1 MTASPGSAELNV
13 ARVTAIPVV
22 VPMKRAVR
30 TASGAITEAPLLLV
44 DLTTKEGAAGRA
56 YLFGFQKFTLKPLR
70 DLVLAFGAMIEGD
83 ALAPRALAEKLRART
98 TLFGSRGLVGMALSA
113 IDMAAWDAA
122 ARATGLPLARFL
134 GGTPKPVPAYL
145 GNGIG
150 VVPAAEAAREAEAL
164 AKLGFRAIK
173 LRLGH
178 ARLEDDI
185 AAVKAVRKAL
195 PAEVVLMTDYNQG
208 LGVAEAIRR
217 GRALDGE
224 GLYWIEE
231 PVRADDFAGA
241 AEVAAALATPIQLG
255 ENIASPFELER
266 ALATHASDYIML
278 DAQMLGGVTGWLSG
292 MALAASAGSACSSHL
307 FQEYSAHLLAVTPTA
322 GWLEYFDIADP
333 VLNEPL
339 ALKVGAITAPER
351 PGSGIDWDDAA
362 VARYR
367 LD

>member
-1 MTASPGSAELNV
+1 MRISA
-13 ARVTAIPVV
+13 TPVV

-44 DLTTKEGAAGRA
+44 DLATADGAAGRA
-56 YLFGFQKFTLKPLR
+56 YLFGFQPFTLKPLR
-70 DLVLAFGAMIEGD
+70 DLVLAFGGMIAGD

-122 ARATGLPLARFL
+122 ARLAGLPLAAYL
-134 GGTPKPVPAYL
+134 GGRPKPVPAYL

-150 VVPAAEAAREAEAL
+150 VVPAAEAAREAKAL
-164 AKLGFRAIK
+164 GRLGFRAIK

-178 ARLEDDI
+178 ARLEDDL
-185 AAVKAVRKAL
+185 AAVKAVRRAL
-195 PAEVVLMTDYNQG
+195 PDGVELMTDYNQG
-208 LGVAEAIRR
+208 LTVAEAIRR

-241 AEVAAALATPIQLG
+241 AEVAAAVATPIQIG
-255 ENIASPFELER
+255 ENFASPFDVER
-266 ALATHASDYIML
+266 ALAARASDFVML
-278 DAQMLGGVTGWLSG
+278 DAQMLGGVSAWLAG
-292 MALAASAGSACSSHL
+292 MALAQAAGKPCSSHL

-333 VLNEPL
+333 VLHEPL
-339 ALKVGAITAPER
+339 ALEDGMIEAPAR
-351 PGSGIDWDDAA
+351 PGSGIDWDEKA

>member
-1 MTASPGSAELNV
+1 MLIERISAV
-13 ARVTAIPVV
+13 PVV

-44 DLTTKEGAAGRA
+44 DLATKEGPAGRC

-70 DLVLAFGAMIEGD
+70 DLVLAFGAMVEGD
-83 ALAPRALAEKLRART
+83 ALAPRALAGKLRART

-122 ARATGLPLARFL
+122 ARAAGLPLARFL
-134 GGTPKPVPAYL
+134 GGAPRPVPAYL
-145 GNGIG
+145 GNGVG
-150 VVPAAEAAREAEAL
+150 VVPPAEAGREAEAL

-173 LRLGH
+173 LRIGH
-178 ARLEDDI
+178 PRLEDDL
-185 AAVKAVRKAL
+185 AAARAVKSAL
-195 PAEVVLMTDYNQG
+195 PPDVALMTDYNQG
-208 LGVAEAIRR
+208 LSVAEAIRR

-241 AEVAAALATPIQLG
+241 AAVAAAIATPVQIG
-255 ENIASPFELER
+255 ENFQSPFEVER
-266 ALATHASDYIML
+266 AVAAGASDYVML
-278 DAQMLGGVTGWLSG
+278 DAQMLGGVTGWLAG
-292 MALAASAGSACSSHL
+292 MALAEAAGKACSSHL
-307 FQEYSAHLLAVTPTA
+307 FQEYSAHLLAITPTA
-322 GWLEYFDIADP
+322 GWLEWFDIADP
-333 VLNEPL
+333 VLREPL
-339 ALKVGAITAPER
+339 ALVDGRVRAPER
-351 PGSGIDWDDAA
+351 PGAGIDWDEKA

>member
-1 MTASPGSAELNV
+1 MSGEIVGKISA
-13 ARVTAIPVV
+13 TPVV

-44 DLTTKEGAAGRA
+44 DLITKEGVAGRA

-70 DLVLAFGAMIEGD
+70 DLVVAFGAMIEGD
-83 ALAPRALAEKLRART
+83 ALAPRVLAEKLRART

-122 ARATGLPLARFL
+122 ARTAGLPLARFL
-134 GGTPKPVPAYL
+134 GGAPKPVPAYL

-178 ARLEDDI
+178 ARLEGDI
-185 AAVKAVRKAL
+185 AGVKAVKKAL
-195 PAEVVLMTDYNQG
+195 PPEIVLMTDYNQG
-208 LGVAEAIRR
+208 LTVAEALRR

-241 AEVAAALATPIQLG
+241 AEVAAALATPLQIG
-255 ENIASPFELER
+255 ENFQSPFEVER
-266 ALATHASDYIML
+266 ALSAGASDYVML
-278 DAQMLGGVTGWLSG
+278 DAQMLGGVTAWLAG
-292 MALAASAGSACSSHL
+292 MALAQTAGKPCSSHL

-322 GWLEYFDIADP
+322 GWLEWFDIADP
-333 VLNEPL
+333 VLREPL
-339 ALKVGAITAPER
+339 TLANGMVTAPER
-351 PGSGIDWDDAA
+351 PGSGIDWDEKA

>member
-1 MTASPGSAELNV
+1 MSGQSVGKISAV
-13 ARVTAIPVV
+13 PVV

-44 DLTTKEGAAGRA
+44 DLATKDGVVGRA

-70 DLVLAFGAMIEGD
+70 DLVLAFGAMIEGE
-83 ALAPRALAEKLRART
+83 ALAPRALAEKVRART
-98 TLFGSRGLVGMALSA
+98 TLFGARGLVGMALSA
-113 IDMAAWDAA
+113 IDMAAWDAS
-122 ARATGLPLARFL
+122 ARSAGLPLARFL
-134 GGTPKPVPAYL
+134 GGAPKPVPAYL

-185 AAVKAVRKAL
+185 AAVKAVKKAR
-195 PAEVVLMTDYNQG
+195 PPEIALMTDYNQG
-208 LGVAEAIRR
+208 LSVAEALRR

-241 AEVAAALATPIQLG
+241 AQVAAALATPVQIG
-255 ENIASPFELER
+255 ENFQSPFEVER
-266 ALATHASDYIML
+266 ALAAGASDYVML
-278 DAQMLGGVTGWLSG
+278 DAQMLGGVTGWLAG
-292 MALAASAGSACSSHL
+292 MALAQTAGKPCSSHL

-333 VLNEPL
+333 VLREPL
-339 ALKVGAITAPER
+339 APADGMIAAPER
-351 PGSGIDWDDAA
+351 PGSGIDWDEKA

>member
-1 MTASPGSAELNV
+1 MSADAV
-13 ARVTAIPVV
+13 AKVSATPVV

-44 DLTTKEGAAGRA
+44 DLATNDGAVGRA
-56 YLFGFQKFTLKPLR
+56 YLFGFQNFTLKPLR
-70 DLVLAFGAMIEGD
+70 DLVLAFGAMIEAD

-122 ARATGLPLARFL
+122 ARVAGQPLTRFL
-134 GGTPKPVPAYL
+134 GGTAKPVPAYL

-150 VVPAAEAAREAEAL
+150 VVPAGEAAREAETL

-178 ARLEDDI
+178 ARLEDDL
-185 AAVKAVRKAL
+185 AAVRAVRKAL
-195 PAEVVLMTDYNQG
+195 PPEIVLMTDYNQG
-208 LGVAEAIRR
+208 LSVAEALRR

-241 AEVAAALATPIQLG
+241 AEVAAAIATPVQIG
-255 ENIASPFELER
+255 ENFASPFELER
-266 ALATHASDYIML
+266 ALAARASDFVML
-278 DAQMLGGVTGWLSG
+278 DAQMLGGVTAWLGG
-292 MALAASAGSACSSHL
+292 MALAAAAGKSCSSHL

-333 VLNEPL
+333 VLREPL
-339 ALKVGAITAPER
+339 ALEDGAIAAPAR
-351 PGSGIDWDDAA
+351 PGSGIDWDEKA